1 MKRVGVVS
9 ALVVV
14 LALGASTTESGSPTP
29 APLPLDPPAA
39 FKTRLPRISGMVGL
53 GKITSRSWAGS
64 TVTLTTTFPEAEE
77 FIALYP
83 ANPNNSV
90 AVISDFSLRAGSNTT
105 KYAVSF
111 NNGAAGT
118 WFENFVPLVMQRPA
132 TSDGRT
138 WEFNSNPVVAI
149 DKQGYVYVSS
159 LYFNMSDLAN
169 GIYVCLGRMTT
180 QDLGFSSQT
189 TVPVVTNLSPTSSF
203 NEDKPWLA
211 VDNSDASS
219 SGNVYVAWTR
229 FYETPDGERSTILFS
244 RSVNHGT
251 TWSAP
256 IRISEPQQD
265 GAVQGSQ
272 VAVGPN
278 GEVYIVYEVF
288 YQGDKRQQ
296 FLAKSTDAGQTFG
309 PADAITPVFNELT
322 FRSTYRKNSFAS
334 IAVSPTNGHVYVVY
348 ADEPSAETG
357 SEVEIIESQD
367 GGATFSVPA
376 PVNQPAQGHQ
386 FMPALTVDNTGVI
399 HVSWYDS
406 RNSSQGTSAYDIYA
420 TSRATDDCPF
430 AANRRVTATSIDAG
444 TASFIGD
451 YGGIAAS
458 GGFAHPVWTSGGFN
472 NGMLQTATVQ

>member
-1 MKRVGVVS
+1 MKRMGAVA
-9 ALVVV
+9 ALVVLLV
-14 LALGASTTESGSPTP
+14 LGFSTSESGSPTP

-53 GKITSRSWAGS
+53 GKITSPNWAGN

-118 WFENFVPLVMQRPA
+118 WFENFVPLVNQRPA

-169 GIYVCLGRMTT
+169 GIYACVGRLTT
-180 QDLGFSSQT
+180 PNLGFSSQT
-189 TVPVVTNLSPTSSF
+189 AVPVVTNLSPTSTF

-211 VDNSDASS
+211 VDNSDAPS
-219 SGNVYVAWTR
+219 SGNVYVSWTR
-229 FYETPDGERSTILFS
+229 FSETPNGERSTILFT
-244 RSVNHGT
+244 RSVDHGAA
-251 TWSAP
+251 WSAP

-278 GEVYIVYEVF
+278 GEVYVVYEVF
-288 YQGDKRQQ
+288 YQGNKRQQ
-296 FLAKSTDAGQTFG
+296 FLARSTDAGQTFG
-309 PADAITPVFNELT
+309 LSVAITPVFNELT
-322 FRSTYRKNSFAS
+322 FPSTYRKNSFAS

-348 ADEPSAETG
+348 ADEPSAGTG
-357 SEVEIIESQD
+357 SEVEFIESRD
-367 GGATFSVPA
+367 GGATFSPPA
-376 PVNQPAQGHQ
+376 PVNKPAQGHQ
-386 FMPALTVDNTGVI
+386 FMPALTVDNAGVI
-399 HVSWYDS
+399 HVSWYDT

-420 TSRATDDCPF
+420 TSCANDRGAF
-430 AANRRVTATSIDAG
+430 APNKRVTAATIDAG

-458 GGFAHPVWTSGGFN
+458 SGFAHPVWTSGGFN
-472 NGMLQTATVQ
+472 NGMLQTATLQ